1 MILISIR
8 FLKSLLLVLFTTTL
22 FISNS
27 SAQSKADKMEELMTL
42 YSGYGQ
48 FNGSVLV
55 SENGKVIFKNG
66 FGMANMEW
74 DIPNATNT
82 KHRLGSI
89 TKQFTAMLILQL
101 VEAEKLNL
109 NAPISTYLP
118 EYPKTTGEKIT
129 IHHLLTHSS
138 GIPNY
143 TSFPKFFE
151 DKSRNPYTPSQF
163 IQEFQD
169 MELEFQPGEKFAY
182 SNSGYF
188 LLGAI
193 IEKVTGK
200 TYEENLKEK
209 IFDPLN
215 MKDSGFDHH
224 EKILKNRATGYD
236 KRGDS
241 YTNAPFLDMSI
252 PYAAGSLYSTVE
264 DLYLWD
270 QALENNKLLSKKST
284 DLMFRGQIKDGNG
297 SYGYGWGVNKM
308 LVDPKNDSLLVIG
321 HGGGINGFNTLITR
335 IPADQN
341 LVVLLNNTG
350 GTNLSEMS
358 RNLIKILYDQ
368 PYELP
373 QRSLANYLM
382 EKIYEKG
389 LDAAMKDFEKLKA
402 SKEYIL
408 RENELNAVGYQFM
421 GTGKLKEAI
430 AVFKLNVD
438 EFPESSNVYDSLGE
452 AYMNDGNKQLAIE
465 NYKKSV
471 SMDPKNENGKEML
484 KKLQNQ

>member
-1 MILISIR
+1 MIVTSNR
-8 FLKSLLLVLFTTTL
+8 FLKSLLLVLFSSIL
-22 FISNS
+22 FIPNSN
-27 SAQSKADKMEELMTL
+27 AQSKVDKIEELMKL
-42 YSGYGQ
+42 YSEYGQ

-55 SENGKVIFKNG
+55 AENGKVVFKNG

-74 DIPNATNT
+74 DIPNASNT

-101 VEAEKLNL
+101 VEDGKLNL
-109 NAPISTYLP
+109 NTPITTYLP
-118 EYPKTTGEKIT
+118 DYPKATGDKIT
-129 IHHLLTHSS
+129 LHHLLTHTS

-151 DKSRNPYTPSQF
+151 EKSRDAFTPSQF
-163 IQEFQD
+163 IEEFKD
-169 MELEFQPGEKFAY
+169 MDLEFQPGEKFAY

-200 TYEENLKEK
+200 SYEENLKEK

-224 EKILKNRATGYD
+224 ENILKNRATGYD

-241 YTNAPFLDMSI
+241 YSNAPFLDMSI

-270 QALENNKLLSKKST
+270 RALETNKLLSKKNT
-284 DLMFRGQIKDGNG
+284 DLMFSGQIKDGNG
-297 SYGYGWGVNKM
+297 SYGYGWGVNRM
-308 LVDPKNDSLLVIG
+308 LVDIGKDSLLVIG

-358 RNLIKILYDQ
+358 RNLIKVLNDQ

-382 EKIYEKG
+382 EKIYENG
-389 LDAAMKDFEKLKA
+389 LEAAMKDFEKQKA

-408 RENELNAVGYQFM
+408 RENEINAVGYQLM
-421 GTGKLKEAI
+421 GIGKMKEAI
-430 AVFKLNVD
+430 AVFNLNVA

-452 AYMNDGNKQLAIE
+452 AYMNDGNKTLAIE

-471 SMDPKNENGKEML
+471 SMDPNNENGKEML